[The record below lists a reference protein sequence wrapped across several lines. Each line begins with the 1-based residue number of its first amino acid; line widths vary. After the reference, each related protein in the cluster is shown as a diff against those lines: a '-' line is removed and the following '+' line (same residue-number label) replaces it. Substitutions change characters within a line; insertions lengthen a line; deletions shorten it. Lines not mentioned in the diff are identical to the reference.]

1 VAPCRRGGRQTA
13 EEGPSARLGWLSPIE
28 IEEMEMATFEQ
39 RLQRLSLRIR
49 ELELWRDRLTLGLSG
64 WTLDGQ
70 PLPVGGGWPR
80 ADGAVR
86 LENQSVRVPP
96 DWPLEATRLE
106 LAAGG
111 EGLLHID
118 YGEGLTDTFG
128 LDAWHRRMPLRA
140 PSFSLS
146 AEVVARL
153 PFGRPNPAPRLE
165 VARLV
170 WVDGLVDSLC
180 RRLRLAMEA
189 AATLVGT
196 EAAELLLRA
205 AEQAMAEIELP
216 SETQEYLGRMAGAP
230 EFRALW
236 SWTPRPA
243 RPLSDR
249 ARASLGRAVALL
261 GEELARIRVAH
272 PPRGR
277 LALAGQAHLDLAWL
291 WPLEETVRKA
301 RRTFWNACQ
310 LLERYPEATFTQSSA
325 ELYQLV
331 KEADPELFERVRR
344 WVGEGR
350 WEPVGGMWV
359 EADLN
364 MTSGESLVRQL
375 LYGQRWFKAEFGAA
389 HSVGWLPDCFG
400 FNAALPQLL
409 RGAGIESLFTA
420 KLNWSETNQFPY
432 DLWWWEGIDGSRV
445 LAHSF
450 QNREGRPEGLG
461 SYNGDPSP
469 QVLVWVWDAF
479 RGRVHHPESLFTI
492 GYGDGGGGL
501 NEEMLED
508 IRALSG
514 FPALPELSFTRLD
527 DFYRRLHQAAAGCDL
542 PVWVGEMY
550 LELHRGTYTTQGRI
564 KRLHRQAERDLVAAE
579 VVYGVARLLGV
590 EGSAPDL
597 ARAWRLLLRNQFHD
611 ILPGSGIREVAEQ
624 AERELAEVVAT
635 AGAAI
640 DANLGRLAATLADGE
655 GTGVLVVNPD
665 LSPRPLQ
672 AVLPSP
678 LSGAQRVDEG
688 WAVSGSQLAGLEVAV
703 LPEVDIPGPAE
714 RARAVGRVLE
724 NGLVRAEIAA
734 DGSLASV
741 VDLRRNREVLAGPG
755 NQLWAR
761 SDRPRAWEAWD
772 VDEDARMKGERI
784 GPPES
789 IEVVEEGPHRAGIR
803 LRWRWRSSRL
813 TQVIRLWAGSPR
825 IEFVTDIDWH
835 ERRVLLE
842 ANFPLAVR
850 APRATFETA
859 FGVVERPTHRNT
871 SWDQARFEVPAHRFA
886 DVSEP
891 GFGVALLND
900 GRYGHHVL
908 GGELGITLLRSPV
921 HPDPLADEGEHRFTY
936 ALLPH
941 PGSWLEG
948 GVLAEA
954 EDLNRPLLVQACPAQ
969 RARQWRALAVEG
981 LPVGLAALKPAED
994 AEALVLRLYEPQG
1007 ARGTISVSVPPG
1019 WRLETELDLLEAA
1032 LGPPDLGFGPFQVRT
1047 YLVEPERS
1055 AARDE

>member
-1 VAPCRRGGRQTA
+1 
-13 EEGPSARLGWLSPIE
+13 
-28 IEEMEMATFEQ
+28 MATFEQ

-49 ELELWRDRLTLGLSG
+49 ELELWRDRHTLELSG
-64 WTLDGQ
+64 WMFEGR
-70 PLPVGGGWPR
+70 PLPVGAAWPR
-80 ADGAVR
+80 ADGVVR
-86 LENQSVRVPP
+86 LENHGVRVPS
-96 DWPLEATRLE
+96 DWPLEETRLE
-106 LAAGG
+106 LSAGG
-111 EGLLHID
+111 EGLLRID
-118 YGEGLTDTFG
+118 YGQGLTDTFG

-140 PSFSLS
+140 AAFGLS

-180 RRLRLAMEA
+180 RRLRLAAEA
-189 AATLVGT
+189 AAALGGT
-196 EAAELLLRA
+196 EAAELLLGA
-205 AEQAMAEIELP
+205 AERTVAEIELP
-216 SETQEYLGRMAGAP
+216 SDSQEYLGRMAAAP
-230 EFRALW
+230 EFQALW
-236 SWTPRPA
+236 SWIPRQS
-243 RPLSDR
+243 RPLSDQ
-249 ARASLGRAVALL
+249 ARTSFGRAAALL
-261 GEELARIRVAH
+261 EEEQGRIRVAH

-301 RRTFWNACQ
+301 QRTFWNACQ

-325 ELYQLV
+325 ELYELV
-331 KEADPELFERVRR
+331 KEADPGLFERVRG
-344 WVGEGR
+344 WVEKGR

-364 MTSGESLVRQL
+364 MTGGESLVRQL
-375 LYGQRWFKAEFGAA
+375 LHGQRWFKREFGFSHAVA
-389 HSVGWLPDCFG
+389 WLPDCFG
-400 FNAALPQLL
+400 FTAALPQLL
-409 RGAGIESLFTA
+409 RGAGIASLFTA
-420 KLNWSETNQFPY
+420 KLNWSETNRFPY
-432 DLWWWEGIDGSRV
+432 DLWWWEGLDGSRV

-450 QNREGRPEGLG
+450 QNLEGRPEGLG

-469 QVLVWVWDAF
+469 QVLVGVWDAF
-479 RGRVHHPESLFTI
+479 RGRVHHPESLFTV

-501 NEEMLED
+501 NAEMLED
-508 IRALSG
+508 VRALSG
-514 FPALPELSFTRLD
+514 FPALPQLSFTRLD
-527 DFYRRLHQAAAGCDL
+527 DFYRRLHQAAARCDL

-550 LELHRGTYTTQGRI
+550 LELHRGTFTTQGRI
-564 KRLHRQAERDLVAAE
+564 KRLHRRAEQDLLAAE
-579 VVYGVARLLGV
+579 VAYGLARLLGV
-590 EGSAPDL
+590 GASAPDL

-624 AERELAEVVAT
+624 AERELAEVVTT

-640 DANLGRLAATLADGE
+640 EESLECLAAALADGGGE
-655 GTGVLVVNPD
+655 GVLVVNPC
-665 LSPRPLQ
+665 LSPRPLR
-672 AVLPSP
+672 AVLHHSLP
-678 LSGAQRVDEG
+678 GAQRVEEG
-688 WAVSGSQLAGLEVAV
+688 WAVTGRQLAGLEVAV
-703 LPEVDIPGPAE
+703 LSAVNVPGPADQ
-714 RARAVGRVLE
+714 ARVAGRVLE
-724 NGLVRAEIAA
+724 NGLVRVEIAD

-741 VDLRRNREVLAGPG
+741 IDRRWGREVLAGPG
-755 NQLWAR
+755 NQLWAH

-772 VDEDARMKGERI
+772 IDEDVRRRGERL

-789 IEVVEEGPHRAGIR
+789 IEVIEGGPHRAGIR
-803 LRWRWRSSRL
+803 LRWRWRSSQL
-813 TQVIRLWAGSPR
+813 TQVVRLWAGSPR

-835 ERRVLLE
+835 DRRVLLE

-886 DVSEP
+886 DISEP

-908 GGELGITLLRSPV
+908 GGELGISLLRSPV

-941 PGSWLEG
+941 PRSWLEG

-954 EDLNRPLLVQACPAQ
+954 EDLNRPLLVRACPSQ
-969 RARQWRALAVEG
+969 RDRRRRPLVIDG
-981 LPVGLAALKPAED
+981 LPVGLAALKPTED
-994 AEALVLRLYEPQG
+994 DDGLVLRLYEPQG
-1007 ARGTISVSVPPG
+1007 ARGTVSVSVPPG
-1019 WRLETELDLLEAA
+1019 WVLEAEVDLLEARVGQA
-1032 LGPPDLGFGPFQVRT
+1032 DLGFGPFQVRS
-1047 YLVEPERS
+1047 YLLEPERS
-1055 AARDE
+1055 GNSGR